1 MQTEIKVKNLTSS
14 CVFCYHQPLLPQNK
28 IKWIKIHQLQPTD
41 VNPLRKP
48 MFPEKSVRAIYRSE
62 KHTHQLHFLL
72 KSLHDTKK
80 WSNIPYKLVDQSTVV
95 EDMNSPSWHSY
106 DYILSFCILKNK
118 QIKVKWKS
126 EFLPCYR
133 NMWKTHRVL
142 WSVLCTSNQKIN
154 TINWLHGLY
163 IQSFKTEPPC
173 LSKCINNIHDCI
185 KEVLKRKKRLRILFT
200 LSQKKGRTF
209 IYT

>member
-106 DYILSFCILKNK
+106 DYILSFCILKSK
-118 QIKVKWKS
+118 QQS
-126 EFLPCYR
+126 Q
-133 NMWKTHRVL
+133 
-142 WSVLCTSNQKIN
+142 NQSQMKQWVSPVQQEYVEN
-154 TINWLHGLY
+154 P
-163 IQSFKTEPPC
+163 QSALISFV
-173 LSKCINNIHDCI
+173 H
-185 KEVLKRKKRLRILFT
+185 
-200 LSQKKGRTF
+200 Q
-209 IYT
+209 